1 MKCDKCGYNN
11 SEYDIICEN
20 CGFPLSIEKNI
31 ELQKKYNHKQ
41 QAIDIDEITPDNSH
55 YEFQNTKKKVK
66 ISLIIICVVLIFL
79 LSLFAITIIKD
90 MNNKDLLNQFNE
102 IYKSEKISVIYIG
115 KESAIDNN
123 LSTQSEEYNYNYLYI
138 NTEKITR
145 NKRNKIKS
153 KLKIDKLNSNVV
165 IVQNEEVLRNIE
177 NCTSKNIDELH
188 DSLYEY
194 DLVPK
199 KIGNSSKQI
208 ANFDTSIKSENPKI
222 IYYTTIDNKSSKE
235 KNEKLKNFALD
246 YSIDYIFIEGYYL
259 TNSQQ
264 RVLLNKIN
272 YNTLVDELLIIVDG
286 TEVLTSISSVPNN
299 SKDYFEISSN
309 YGILDTNSAESLKKV
324 NYSQLKKMIATN
336 NKNVILFI
344 TDDCMYCDRVKPIVG
359 KISIQKN
366 INIYYYKYKE
376 ENILKL
382 EEYLSKIG
390 YEDKK
395 ITPPLLIV
403 TESDKIL
410 DYVIGLADK
419 KIYEDKFKELGV
431 VR

>member
-1 MKCDKCGYNN
+1 MKCDKCGYTN

-20 CGFPLSIEKNI
+20 CGSPLSIEKNV
-31 ELQKKYNHKQ
+31 ELQKKYSHKQ
-41 QAIDIDEITPDNSH
+41 QAIDIEEIRPDSSH
-55 YEFQNTKKKVK
+55 YEFQDTKKKVR
-66 ISLIIICVVLIFL
+66 ISLIFLAVILIIL
-79 LSLFAITIIKD
+79 LSTFAITIIKD

-102 IYKSEKISVIYIG
+102 LYSSEHISVLYIG
-115 KESAIDNN
+115 KDDSVDAK
-123 LSTQSEEYNYNYLYI
+123 LSTYSKEYNYNYLYI
-138 NTEKITR
+138 ATDKVTR
-145 NKRNKIKS
+145 SKRNKIKN
-153 KLKIDKLNSNVV
+153 KLGIKKINSNVV
-165 IVQNEEVLRNIE
+165 IVQNKEVLKNIE
-177 NCTSKNIDELH
+177 NCSDKNIDDLNK
-188 DSLYEY
+188 SLYDY

-199 KIGNSSKQI
+199 KIGNSSRQI

-222 IYYTTIDNKSSKE
+222 IYYTTMDNKTSKE
-235 KNEKLKNFALD
+235 KNEKLVAFATD
-246 YSIDYIFIEGYYL
+246 YSIEYAFIEGYYL

-286 TEVLTSISSVPNN
+286 KEVLTSTFNVPNN

-324 NYSQLKKMIATN
+324 NYSQLKKIIVSS
-336 NKNVILFI
+336 NKSVILF
-344 TDDCMYCDRVKPIVG
+344 TTNDCMYCDRVKPIIG

-366 INIYYYKYKE
+366 INIYSYNYNESAGTKIE
-376 ENILKL
+376 D
-382 EEYLSKIG
+382 YLSKIG

-395 ITPPLLIV
+395 ITPPLLII
-403 TESDKIL
+403 TESNKIL